1 MMGMEN
7 IGFRGVF
14 RVESLRFRL
23 DDYNIELRSE
33 YSMIEALEVL
43 LSWGNH
49 WIRYLDPALSAR

>member
-1 MMGMEN
+1 M
-7 IGFRGVF
+7 
-14 RVESLRFRL
+14 ESLRFRL